1 MKLIALQLKASQHHL
16 AWSDIAKLRF
26 DRITPIYLSAL
37 ESAIKAGETSVV
49 IWDKC
54 YPDWLDC
61 NLTDVDKRRLDLYRK
76 TTLSYA
82 KNGIDLCLTIDSGD
96 LIEENGLKT
105 LEIEF
110 EPESLIIKSVLLT
123 CIEEM
128 AHPEAL
134 ARLLEYCEPPI

>member
-16 AWSDIAKLRF
+16 AWGDVAKLRF
-26 DRITPIYLSAL
+26 DLITPIYLSAL

-49 IWDKC
+49 IWDKG

-61 NLTDVDKRRLDLYRK
+61 QLTAVDKRRLNLYRK

-82 KNGIDLCLTIDSGD
+82 INGIDLCLTIDSGD

-105 LEIEF
+105 LVIEF
-110 EPESLIIKSVLLT
+110 EPESLIIKSVSLT